1 MRNTYGTLTLATRP
15 AALTLL
21 ITYHLFTCYLLLTM
35 VWWRDATEPAASA
48 LASGASLHNLS
59 KLAHKIK
66 LLRAEF
72 DEFCCPFLE
81 QVGLIFER
89 S

>member
-1 MRNTYGTLTLATRP
+1 
-15 AALTLL
+15 
-21 ITYHLFTCYLLLTM
+21 M

-48 LASGASLHNLS
+48 LASGASQHNSS

-66 LLRAEF
+66 LLQAEF